1 MISSVPTD
9 AAPQSVIEHATTT
22 ERSRHV
28 LPIHDRDAPLR
39 ANRVD
44 LRALPS
50 AIWLADFTVAE
61 MSASFERMFIHE
73 LGYSPMLNRLVGE
86 SSCSLFHRT

>member
-28 LPIHDRDAPLR
+28 LPMHDRDAP
-39 ANRVD
+39 
-44 LRALPS
+44 
-50 AIWLADFTVAE
+50 
-61 MSASFERMFIHE
+61 
-73 LGYSPMLNRLVGE
+73 
-86 SSCSLFHRT
+86 